1 MLPGY
6 RLTGLLPSPFLWD
19 YADAMADFND
29 MLAGYR
35 RFREHGWTEQRERW
49 DELRD
54 GQSPGVLIIACSDSR
69 VDPALIFDTNP
80 GEIFRSEEHTSE
92 LQSLMHISYAVFC
105 MKKNNK

>member
-80 GEIFRSEEHTSE
+80 GEIFEIGRASCRERVC
-92 LQSLMHISYAVFC
+92 QFV
-105 MKKNNK
+105 